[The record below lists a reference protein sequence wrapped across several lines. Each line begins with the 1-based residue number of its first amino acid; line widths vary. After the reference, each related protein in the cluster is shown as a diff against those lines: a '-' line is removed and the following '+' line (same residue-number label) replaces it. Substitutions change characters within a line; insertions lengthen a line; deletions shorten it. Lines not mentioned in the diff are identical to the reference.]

1 MKPVIGI
8 KLQKAGIM
16 ICSISAHTMNVGV
29 VRYVFPVY
37 SESRDERKTSSPETA
52 MFTNYLTSAYVPRLG
67 GLFHYSK
74 QIHIFC
80 NRKSRRRS
88 NIFILGHRIKTPE
101 DLNVFFAR
109 RL

>member
-37 SESRDERKTSSPETA
+37 SESRDEKQALLKPPCLQTTLHQHTSHVLVGSFITLNKSTSSVTGNQEEGA
-52 MFTNYLTSAYVPRLG
+52 IFSFWVI
-67 GLFHYSK
+67 GLKH
-74 QIHIFC
+74 
-80 NRKSRRRS
+80 
-88 NIFILGHRIKTPE
+88 LRI
-101 DLNVFFAR
+101 
-109 RL
+109 